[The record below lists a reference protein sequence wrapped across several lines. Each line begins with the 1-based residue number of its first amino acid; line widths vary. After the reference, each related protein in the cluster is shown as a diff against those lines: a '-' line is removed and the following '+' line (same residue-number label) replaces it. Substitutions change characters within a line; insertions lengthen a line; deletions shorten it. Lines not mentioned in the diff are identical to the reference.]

1 MILMQE
7 GKLLRY
13 VSEII
18 PNITKE
24 DLLQPNDYDQLENSP
39 TFRYEEGVLKG
50 IQAAKMAVL
59 AKMRETAL

>member
-1 MILMQE
+1 MILLQE
-7 GKLLRY
+7 NKLLRY

-24 DLLQPNDYDQLENSP
+24 DLLQPNDYEQLEHNP

-59 AKMRETAL
+59 AKMREKAF